1 MGRGRETLRFGG
13 KVHITER
20 FERHRIRDPNDFIEG
35 SFRTHDIG
43 KKGFS
48 KRIAGR
54 LKGTGEWAT
63 QSLLISRDEP
73 PAMKKQLRRNAENM
87 LVWSKESPEL
97 KTVRFGKIKDSDS
110 GSRLVVK
117 AEYAGTVADLKNRH
131 DLGFVSDSQDVE
143 VVKDQFGHSPEV
155 EDFDAFFVKVGNGE
169 YSEVYGIEGTV
180 PYFTKSI
187 YRVALEYARI

>member
-13 KVHITER
+13 KVHVTER

-43 KKGFS
+43 KRGFS

-54 LKGTGEWAT
+54 LKSTGEWAT

-97 KTVRFGKIKDSDS
+97 KTEKVQVWKRGVMA
-110 GSRLVVK
+110 GVVDK
-117 AEYAGTVADLKNRH
+117 KEALDMVKYY
-131 DLGFVSDSQDVE
+131 GFHVISSQAIGD
-143 VVKDQFGHSPEV
+143 
-155 EDFDAFFVKVGNGE
+155 
-169 YSEVYGIEGTV
+169 
-180 PYFTKSI
+180 
-187 YRVALEYARI
+187 